1 MEWHQVLIR
10 PLITEKGT
18 AALEDTESK
27 LVCYPFEVH
36 KQATKDDIKEAV
48 RQMAQELFDREVDV
62 KKVNTM
68 NTSGKTRRRGK
79 YAGVTRGRKKAFIF
93 IPSDQR
99 IEII

>member
-1 MEWHQVLIR
+1 MDWHQILIR

-48 RQMAQELFDREVDV
+48 RRMALELFDREVDV

-68 NTSGKTRRRGK
+68 NSSGKTRRRGK
-79 YAGVTRGRKKAFIF
+79 YSGATRARKKAFIYL
-93 IPSDQR
+93 PADQR